1 MEKID
6 TELLDDANARVRFAC
21 VICAD
26 LLHEPTSVCVQ
37 GHPFCSDCIAKHL
50 TRKSECPT
58 CRRPA
63 TPATRLLPF
72 EEIMLEATMRCK
84 HAARRDDDAEPPT
97 KRAKGLEP
105 CPWRGIVGE
114 YRAHLAGECLLEPV
128 VCPVCS
134 ETVAHRC
141 LLGQHEP
148 VCLHLCP
155 HFGCGHRATRA
166 DMATHLVEHAAT
178 HALTAARKI
187 AELESKTSE
196 LEGKLDDLRD
206 WTRVKFAWRP
216 RAKDIFTAHEQDSA
230 FFSPSFLVWPGFRLQ
245 ISATDVRET
254 RGDPE
259 GTAFQFCINNK
270 LDKIP
275 SRWHGRLFMLPA
287 VSGPSQK
294 CYTYGCRDHPHRF
307 PSQEEKYW
315 GTYHEDRFTGEQIR
329 SVTHED
335 GKLYIMAEFWFKDE
349 FSEVFSAT
357 NSIDVHQD
365 MAMVDLLGITPGVPS
380 LP

>member
-1 MEKID
+1 
-6 TELLDDANARVRFAC
+6 
-21 VICAD
+21 
-26 LLHEPTSVCVQ
+26 
-37 GHPFCSDCIAKHL
+37 
-50 TRKSECPT
+50 
-58 CRRPA
+58 
-63 TPATRLLPF
+63 
-72 EEIMLEATMRCK
+72 MRCK

-178 HALTAARKI
+178 HALTAATKI